1 MTRLPEKHILDGP
14 VRKLQEKTRV
24 LNAMLGKM
32 EANLAFPQL
41 VFFSYVALVC
51 FQLSMLFFKVFSERT
66 TICKYWL
73 SRVKY
78 PRAYHQ
84 RSLCC
89 CYRGDGMDESD
100 PESGQEQ
107 RSRGR
112 SVGDDKGMMK
122 WMQMKIRGGNKGG

>member
-66 TICKYWL
+66 TIVQILVESCQIPKSL
-73 SRVKY
+73 SSKISLLLLPGGPDGRIGSGIR
-78 PRAYHQ
+78 PRTKK
-84 RSLCC
+84 
-89 CYRGDGMDESD
+89 
-100 PESGQEQ
+100 P
-107 RSRGR
+107 R
-112 SVGDDKGMMK
+112 SVSWG
-122 WMQMKIRGGNKGG
+122 